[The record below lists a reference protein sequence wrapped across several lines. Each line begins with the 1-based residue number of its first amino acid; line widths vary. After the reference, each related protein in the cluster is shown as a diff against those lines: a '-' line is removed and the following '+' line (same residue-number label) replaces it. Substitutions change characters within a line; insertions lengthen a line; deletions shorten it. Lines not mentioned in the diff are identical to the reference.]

1 MGEPTAVVLTCGE
14 NPKEP
19 GLDII
24 RDTRPEKRKKKLAWS
39 ATGIGTL
46 AIAVFGWQ
54 LLPTGAPTMDTA
66 MVWSDTVAHGTL
78 IRQVRG
84 PGTLVPEQMR
94 WITALTAGRIEQI
107 LSLPGTDVSAG
118 DLIMRLSNPDVDMQ
132 LLQAQ
137 QQLSQAHASLV
148 QLRTNL
154 KMQELQQRA
163 TTATVRADYLEAERT
178 HRINQQL
185 FDENPDLVARA
196 DLDRSRESVEALRL
210 RLETEEERLDVIS
223 GTSQEQVSAQE
234 EQMKRLADLVQ
245 FSQDRIQSM
254 QVTAPV
260 SGVLAPLDIPLQEGQ
275 WVQSGQALSRVVVPG
290 RLKAEIRIP
299 QTQAQDIVVGQVAMI
314 DTRTDTIEGRVVR
327 IDPAVRSGTVTIDVA
342 LPPNLPP
349 SARPDLSV
357 DGNVIVERLDD
368 VIHMGRPTFGQ
379 ANQQMS
385 LFKVVEGGRFAE
397 RVTVRLGASSVN
409 DVEVR
414 DGLRPGDVVILSDM
428 SQWDGFDRVRL
439 RSR

>member
-1 MGEPTAVVLTCGE
+1 
-14 NPKEP
+14 
-19 GLDII
+19 LDII
-24 RDTRPEKRKKKLAWS
+24 RDTRSEKRNKRLAWG
-39 ATGIGTL
+39 ATGIVTL

-54 LLPTGAPTMDTA
+54 LLPSGAPTMDTA

-78 IRQVRG
+78 IRKVRG

-107 LSLPGTDVSAG
+107 LSLPGAHVSAG
-118 DLIMRLSNPDVDMQ
+118 DVIMRLSNPDVDMQ

-137 QQLSQAHASLV
+137 QHLSEAHVNVV

-154 KMQELQQRA
+154 KLQELQQRA
-163 TTATVRADYLEAERT
+163 TTATVRADYLEAERI

-185 FDENPDLVARA
+185 FKASPDLVAQA
-196 DLDRSRESVEALRL
+196 DLDRARESVEALRL
-210 RLETEEERLDVIS
+210 RLETEEERLDVIL
-223 GTSQEQVSAQE
+223 GTSQEQVSARE
-234 EQMKRLADLVQ
+234 EQITRLADLVQ
-245 FSQDRIQSM
+245 FSLDRIQSM
-254 QVTAPV
+254 HVTAPV

-299 QTQAQDIVVGQVAMI
+299 QTQAQEIVVGQVAMI
-314 DTRTDTIEGRVVR
+314 DTRTDTIQGRVVR
-327 IDPAVRSGTVTIDVA
+327 IDPAVRSGSVTIDVA
-342 LPPNLPP
+342 LPPDLPP

-368 VIHMGRPTFGQ
+368 VIHMGRPTFGG

-385 LFKVVEGGRFAE
+385 LFKVVEDGRFAE

-414 DGLRPGDVVILSDM
+414 EGLRPGDVVILSDM